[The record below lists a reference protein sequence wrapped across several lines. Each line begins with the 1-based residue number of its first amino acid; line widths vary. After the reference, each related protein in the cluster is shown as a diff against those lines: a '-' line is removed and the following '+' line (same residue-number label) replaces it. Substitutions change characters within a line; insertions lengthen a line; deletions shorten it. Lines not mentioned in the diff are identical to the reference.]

1 MVNGKVT
8 ISEQCVHCAQ
18 CHKVEKGCLVYKSL
32 EMPKGGLSMAANKS
46 LNCYSHHAPK
56 ADWFKQY
63 FEYKNDFD
71 QKHSLG

>member
-1 MVNGKVT
+1 M
-8 ISEQCVHCAQ
+8 S
-18 CHKVEKGCLVYKSL
+18 
-32 EMPKGGLSMAANKS
+32 ANKS

-71 QKHSLG
+71 ENGLMSRKSTN